1 MFGKKYLMFH
11 AIYRVM
17 LHW

>member
-1 MFGKKYLMFH
+1 MFGKKYLLFH